1 MANFQ
6 RILVPVD
13 FSDPSRAALET
24 AIEIAGKWPGSSIT
38 VLHVYGVPVYAYVE
52 GTVLPPQILSEIAG
66 AAQDA
71 VAKLCGEYADRG
83 VTLRPVSELGTPM
96 DIVRRAEEDKIDLIV
111 IGTHGRTGLPH
122 VLLGSVAERVVRH
135 APCPV
140 LTVRSRPR

>member
-13 FSDPSRAALET
+13 FSEPSRAALET
-24 AIEIAGKWPGSSIT
+24 AIEIARRWPGSVVT

-71 VAKLCGEYADRG
+71 VVRLCAEYADRD
-83 VTLRPVSELGTPM
+83 VKLRPVSELGTPM
-96 DIVRRAEEDKIDLIV
+96 DIVRRAEEDKSDLIV

-122 VLLGSVAERVVRH
+122 MVLGSVAERVVRH

-140 LTVRSRPR
+140 LTVRGQRR